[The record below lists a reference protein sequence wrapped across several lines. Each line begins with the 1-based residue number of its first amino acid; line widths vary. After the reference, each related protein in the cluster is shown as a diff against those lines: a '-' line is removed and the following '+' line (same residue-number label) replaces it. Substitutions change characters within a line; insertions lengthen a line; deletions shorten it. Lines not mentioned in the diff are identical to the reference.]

1 MKIIYHLQEIRTEK
15 QLTMRELAD
24 RSSVSRIEISDIE
37 NGKIDVKLTTLC
49 LLAEALGV
57 PSDKLYST
65 EK

>member
-24 RSSVSRIEISDIE
+24 RSSVSRTEISDIE